1 VVKVHLKVVLSSSG
15 ILAVHL
21 LRLQGQHNTIINIA
35 PNFFSFFILA
45 YFFKMTLGYEKR
57 IKFPADLASVVVLC
71 IYEYAQSFSNDV
83 FRFDYLDILATIL
96 GYLTIRISRIKI

>member
-1 VVKVHLKVVLSSSG
+1 
-15 ILAVHL
+15 
-21 LRLQGQHNTIINIA
+21 
-35 PNFFSFFILA
+35 
-45 YFFKMTLGYEKR
+45 MTLGYEKR

-71 IYEYAQSFSNDV
+71 IYEYDQSFSNDV